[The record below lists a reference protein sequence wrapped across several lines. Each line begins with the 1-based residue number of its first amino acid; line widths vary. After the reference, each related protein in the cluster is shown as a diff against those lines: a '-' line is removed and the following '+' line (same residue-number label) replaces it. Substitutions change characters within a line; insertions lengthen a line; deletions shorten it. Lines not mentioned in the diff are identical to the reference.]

1 MGGYHVESHADQ
13 SAVVGVGKDDEQYD
27 CSEYDDDDDGDDDDD
42 DGDDDDDDDDDMYQL
57 LALPVWNS
65 LSFSAY

>member
-13 SAVVGVGKDDEQYD
+13 SAVVGVGKDDEYD
-27 CSEYDDDDDGDDDDD
+27 CSEY
-42 DGDDDDDDDDDMYQL
+42 DDDDDDDDDMYQL

-65 LSFSAY
+65 RSFSAY